1 MKNFKSIIFS
11 LGVAGV
17 TVVPMVASQCQPEA
31 TKPVKQ
37 EDASNSIKAPI
48 IASYKSIK
56 DSLTTDAQK
65 AALDAYVNK
74 EAEALAT
81 QSLAVLN
88 AVAGVLPEAQNKT
101 VTDLYNSV
109 ALKLNSALVEV
120 LQTSLAQGATGTGL
134 ERVKNALNAEKM
146 TAIKNDLAD
155 ILISNSD
162 TIANVGKS
170 IFESLKTN
178 ESTKN
183 IATLDSFINGM
194 TTFFSQEIK
203 AVANQ
208 VKAVK
213 VEGNASMAVLKQF
226 ESLMPAVKTKAAAK
240 AHELLTQEADYN
252 AVKAV
257 LKSKYEALEASVK
270 SNVALLVSTAKD
282 LAELINTLTTSTTS
296 TPSAK

>member
-11 LGVAGV
+11 LGLAGV
-17 TVVPMVASQCQPEA
+17 AVAPMVACQCQPEA
-31 TKPVKQ
+31 KPVKK

-56 DSLTTDAQK
+56 DGLTTDAQK

-74 EAEALAT
+74 EADGLAA

-88 AVAGVLPEAQNKT
+88 AVSGVLPEAQNKT
-101 VTDLYNSV
+101 VAELYNLV

-120 LQTSLAQGATGTGL
+120 LQASLASTATGTGI
-134 ERVKNALNAEKM
+134 ERVKNALSAEKM
-146 TAIKNDLAD
+146 TAIKNEVAD
-155 ILISNSD
+155 ILIANSD
-162 TIANVGKS
+162 KIANIGKA
-170 IFESLKTN
+170 IFETLKTN

-183 IATLDSFINGM
+183 IATLDAFINGM
-194 TTFFSQEIK
+194 TTFFNTEIK

-208 VKAVK
+208 VKSLT
-213 VEGNASMAVLKQF
+213 VEGNASMAVLDQF
-226 ESLMPAVKTKAAAK
+226 KALMPELKTKATAK

-270 SNVALLVSTAKD
+270 SNVALLVSTTKE
-282 LAELINTLTTSTTS
+282 LAELINTLTASTAT
-296 TPSAK
+296 TTEAK